1 MEQRKARRREA
12 MTEGPLTPVR
22 AEVEA
27 ALRTPEAAP
36 SGDLVL
42 YLIRQCPLFQG
53 LPPEGWA
60 EAAACARAWSGPH
73 GAVLFREGEPAVAFG
88 VVYAG
93 RVKLTQR
100 ARSGAEALVRV
111 VGEGQAFAWPGL
123 FADGVYLA
131 SAAALEPARA
141 LVWDRRGVDELFTRF
156 PVLAHSA
163 RHVVSRRMR
172 ELQDRWR
179 ELADDRVPERLAR
192 TLLRVVQP
200 DGRRFEDGVFPSVPL
215 SRREIAQLTGT
226 TLFTVSR
233 LFGQWERAGV
243 LTASRERVV
252 VADPAALRRLL
263 PDRRPRAPLSR

>member
-1 MEQRKARRREA
+1 
-12 MTEGPLTPVR
+12 
-22 AEVEA
+22 
-27 ALRTPEAAP
+27 
-36 SGDLVL
+36 
-42 YLIRQCPLFQG
+42 
-53 LPPEGWA
+53 
-60 EAAACARAWSGPH
+60 
-73 GAVLFREGEPAVAFG
+73 
-88 VVYAG
+88 
-93 RVKLTQR
+93 
-100 ARSGAEALVRV
+100 
-111 VGEGQAFAWPGL
+111 
-123 FADGVYLA
+123 
-131 SAAALEPARA
+131 
-141 LVWDRRGVDELFTRF
+141 VDELFTRF

-252 VADPAALRRLL
+252 VTDPAALRRLL
-263 PDRRPRAPLSR
+263 PDRRPRSPLSR